1 MKSSLNLSVQG
12 IVFFLLILL
21 ISIFVYIFAPQCFA
35 WAYIDYPMVNSF
47 LCAGSGWVAL
57 SLLEKAVNAN
67 KKPSKVAVI
76 FWVIALIN
84 MFALFGAK

>member
-1 MKSSLNLSVQG
+1 MSVQG

-21 ISIFVYIFAPQCFA
+21 ISIFVYMFAPQCFA

-47 LCAGSGWVAL
+47 LCAGSAWIAL
-57 SLLEKAVNAN
+57 LLLEKTIDVN
-67 KKPSKVAVI
+67 KKPSKVAVT

-84 MFALFGAK
+84 MFALFGTK